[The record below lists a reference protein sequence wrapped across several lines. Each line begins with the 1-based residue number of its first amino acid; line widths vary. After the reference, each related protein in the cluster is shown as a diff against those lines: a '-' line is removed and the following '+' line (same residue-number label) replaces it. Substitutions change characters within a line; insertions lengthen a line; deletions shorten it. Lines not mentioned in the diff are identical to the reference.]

1 MQGYEWL
8 HNILSLFFSPSAS
21 GRYPTNALQ
30 SDWFRERAVF
40 SDFAHGQRNP
50 GVTSLL
56 CFKDAKGLSIKPIN
70 AKKIGE
76 VPIYTK
82 SYQWI

>member
-1 MQGYEWL
+1 MHCNQIG
-8 HNILSLFFSPSAS
+8 S
-21 GRYPTNALQ
+21 
-30 SDWFRERAVF
+30 ERAVF

-50 GVTSLL
+50 GLTSLL